1 MAKSS
6 TKKTKILVAKKT
18 SSHHDH
24 GKSEQVRNN
33 NKKSE
38 LMRKALGGGGG
49 KHELMHTPLGN
60 EWVHQAC
67 EAATCAEKEFMKV
80 RIKQK
85 EEAEVSIIYF
95 EDFS

>member
-18 SSHHDH
+18 SSRHDH
-24 GKSEQVRNN
+24 GKSEQVRN

-49 KHELMHTPLGN
+49 KHELMHTPPGN